1 MVAAYVVAKEKPGH
15 TYIPDENIALEGLFT
30 FFRYLMLLQTLIPI
44 SLIVSLESVK
54 MVQSSYIHHD
64 AMMVGSRLRNGVP
77 VLADVKQTNITEE
90 LG

>member
-1 MVAAYVVAKEKPGH
+1 
-15 TYIPDENIALEGLFT
+15 
-30 FFRYLMLLQTLIPI
+30 
-44 SLIVSLESVK
+44 

-64 AMMVGSRLRNGVP
+64 ANMVGSKLRNGAP